1 MFTSF
6 YPKGKKV
13 KTSAIQSN
21 LNSFVL
27 KKYIVVVI
35 GETCLWLD
43 KEKLVKYETMAVQ
56 GVPDVFSILNCL
68 GSES

>member
-13 KTSAIQSN
+13 KTSAIQGN

-27 KKYIVVVI
+27 KKVYCCYYWWY
-35 GETCLWLD
+35 CLWLD

-56 GVPDVFSILNCL
+56 GVPDVCSILNCL